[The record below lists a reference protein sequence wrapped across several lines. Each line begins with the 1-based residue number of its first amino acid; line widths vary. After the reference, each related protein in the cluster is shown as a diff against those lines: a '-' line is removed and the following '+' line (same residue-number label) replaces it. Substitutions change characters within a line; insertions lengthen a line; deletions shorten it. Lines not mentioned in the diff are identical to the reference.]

1 MAKIHTD
8 VASIYHAIQ
17 IMKQC
22 MCGDAA
28 SKITAYMYVHCF
40 NARDIVYIVSTLISN
55 NGHPASIIIINLV
68 SE

>member
-28 SKITAYMYVHCF
+28 LKITAYVC
-40 NARDIVYIVSTLISN
+40 TL
-55 NGHPASIIIINLV
+55 LQR
-68 SE
+68 